1 MKTLQL
7 TKKSVTIQW
16 QSVKN
21 AEGYNVYWHDSCHTQ
36 ARFKKIAQ
44 TKNTSFTLN
53 KSTLKPHYFLI
64 GAILNGKEQIQSD
77 ILQTP
82 ITHGPQPQLEKLGRG
97 LIALAAS
104 EGVFLS
110 WRLFATEV
118 ENFSEE
124 KQGMTGANFEV
135 YKNGK
140 LIAQVDNSTNYIDKN
155 GTLADCYCVAAID
168 GKQCESVKPWQ
179 NEYFDISLNK
189 PSGGITLSGE
199 KFEYSANDISVA
211 DVDGDGEY
219 EIILKWDPSN
229 AHDVSHKGYTGNC
242 LIDCYK
248 MNGKQLWRI
257 DMGRNIRAGAHY
269 TQPMVYD
276 FNGDGKAEISIKTAP
291 NTSITCYDENG
302 KPTTRY
308 ITLLPQDVENGVTH
322 NHDYRC
328 NSESYY
334 NNILKTFLNWH
345 NHQMVKNGTWHKTLE
360 ECFGIPVKYS
370 YPLSVLDAKALTDY
384 FIDVFAPLKS
394 ERNKL
399 RDVEGFVFEGPEYL
413 TMFSGDGQ
421 ELETIEFPFL
431 RQDDGLMWGDY
442 SWTRIEPCNRVDRFL
457 SGVAYLD
464 GVRPSLIV
472 CRGYYTRAAVAA
484 YNFDN
489 AHKLLWQADSG
500 FVPMNNPFNDTLR
513 AQDGTSKTHGSLA
526 MQGNHSL
533 SAADVDGDGFMEII
547 YGAATIDHDG
557 SVLYSTKGEMP
568 DGRIVKLGHGD
579 AMHVGKIDPD
589 RAGLQI
595 FNVFEGCE
603 HVPYGFALR
612 DAENGEVFF
621 GEGANTDLGRCMVGD
636 VCPDVRGMQCWV
648 NNVGMW
654 DLNGNLLR
662 KDTLGTNMS
671 IRFAADLSTQI
682 TDGAE
687 FMDGEEFW
695 GMNGTGLIND
705 YTHGIML
712 TPKDTQTNNGTKGNP
727 CLVADLFGDFREE
740 ILLRTKDS
748 TAIRIYTSAALTKH
762 KLPTLMHDTQYR
774 CGIAWQNNCYNQP
787 CYPSYYY
794 GSDMNFAQVMPAL
807 NRKTTLHLA
816 GDSTMAQYI
825 SESRPQSGW
834 GEWLMQELDN
844 KIEFDVKNY
853 AIGARSAKT
862 FISEGRLAQ
871 ISDNLK
877 EGDWLLIQF
886 GHNDASR
893 QKPERFVPVHEFSDY
908 LMQFVNVAR
917 KKGATP
923 VLLSAIPILCAQTE
937 EAKQINQDLPQYRQA
952 MATLAKEQSIN
963 FIDMFALVQSTFVEK
978 DFNIELYMPDFV
990 HLTQKGAK
998 LFAAQAAKVIK
1009 CLLTSDERRLYL

>member
-7 TKKSVTIQW
+7 TNNSVTIQW
-16 QSVKN
+16 QAVEN
-21 AEGYNVYWHDSCHTQ
+21 ADSYNVYWQDSCHTQ

-44 TKNTSFTLN
+44 TKQTSFTLN
-53 KSTLKPHYFLI
+53 KSTLVPHYFCI
-64 GAILNGKEQIQSD
+64 GAVVNGAEQIQSGVF
-77 ILQTP
+77 QTP
-82 ITHGPQPQLEKLGRG
+82 ITHGLQPQLEKLGRG
-97 LIALAAS
+97 LVAVAAAQ
-104 EGVFLS
+104 GVFLS
-110 WRLFATEV
+110 WRLFKSEV
-118 ENFSEE
+118 DGFCEE
-124 KQGMTGANFEV
+124 AGGMTGVNFDV

-140 LIAQVDNSTNYIDKN
+140 IIAAVDSSTNYIDKS
-155 GTLADCYCVAAID
+155 GTKNDEYAVAPA
-168 GKQCESVKPWQ
+168 GGQPCEGIKPWQ
-179 NEYFDISLNK
+179 NEYFDVALNK
-189 PSGGITLSGE
+189 PAGGVTLSGE
-199 KFEYSANDISVA
+199 KYEYSANDISVA

-248 MNGKQLWRI
+248 MNGRQLWRI
-257 DMGRNIRAGAHY
+257 DMGCNIRAGAHY
-269 TQPMVYD
+269 TQPMVFD

-291 NTSITCYDENG
+291 GTSITRYDEKG
-302 KPTTRY
+302 SAVTEY
-308 ITLLPQDVENGVTH
+308 ITLLPQDIKKGVTH
-322 NHDYRC
+322 GDDYRC
-328 NSESYY
+328 NSESYFKH
-334 NNILKTFLNWH
+334 IVDTFLGWH
-345 NHQMVKNGTWHKTLE
+345 KHPQVVNGTWCKTLE

-370 YPLSVLDAKALTDY
+370 YPLSQADAKALADY
-384 FIDVFAPLKS
+384 FIDVFAPSKS

-399 RDVEGFVFEGPEYL
+399 RDIEGFIYEGPEYL
-413 TMFSGDGQ
+413 TMLSGLGA

-431 RQDDGLMWGDY
+431 RVDDGLMWGDY

-464 GVRPSLIV
+464 GIRPSLIV

-484 YNFDN
+484 YNFD
-489 AHKLLWQADSG
+489 ASHKLLWQADSG

-513 AQDGTSKTHGSLA
+513 AMDGTSKTHGSLS

-533 SAADVDGDGFMEII
+533 STADVDGDGFMEII

-557 SVLYSTKGEMP
+557 SVLYSTHGEMP
-568 DGRIVKLGHGD
+568 DGRTVKLGHGD

-589 RAGLQI
+589 RPGMQI

-612 DAENGEVFF
+612 DAESGEVFF
-621 GEGANTDLGRCMVGD
+621 GEGATTDLGRCMVGD

-654 DLNGNLLR
+654 DLSGNLLR

-671 IRFAADLSTQI
+671 VRFAADLSTQI

-705 YTHGIML
+705 YTHGVML
-712 TPKDTQTNNGTKGNP
+712 APKDTSTNNGTKGNP

-748 TAIRIYTSAALTKH
+748 TAVRIYTSASLTSH

-787 CYPSYYY
+787 CYPTYYY
-794 GSDMNFAQVMPAL
+794 GSDMSFAQVIPAL
-807 NRKTTLHLA
+807 NRKTALYLA
-816 GDSTMAQYI
+816 GDSTMAEY
-825 SESRPQSGW
+825 SAESRPQSGW
-834 GEWLMQELDN
+834 GEWLEQALDN
-844 KIEFDVKNY
+844 KIEFEVKNY
-853 AIGARSAKT
+853 AMGARSSKT
-862 FISEGRLAQ
+862 FIAESRLAQ
-871 ISDNLK
+871 IAENLK

-886 GHNDASR
+886 GHNDAS
-893 QKPERFVPVHEFSDY
+893 QNKPERFVPVKDFADY
-908 LMQFVNVAR
+908 LMQFINTAR
-917 KKGATP
+917 QKGATP
-923 VLLSAIPILCAQTE
+923 VLISPVPILSAQTDE
-937 EAKQINQDLPQYRQA
+937 VKQINTALPLYCKA
-952 MATLAKEQSIN
+952 MEQLAKEQSVA
-963 FIDMFALVQSTFVEK
+963 FVDMYSLAQKQLSENG
-978 DFNIELYMPDFV
+978 DNSELYMPDFV

-1009 CLLTSDERRLYL
+1009 CLLTSDERRLY